1 MVPGRLAVSE
11 VTVDL
16 PASMRSERHQAVRDC
31 ALEWQRFSSEAW
43 FWEMASPEAVE
54 NAAYALA
61 GQMASVGEQVA
72 LAYSAAVEVA
82 LWQTKPAVEED
93 SVVRE
98 MSIRAMA
105 EAQSLFVIGAGH
117 ALANVAV
124 RALTVR
130 ADLKARLA
138 ALFQPKAADGFA
150 PFSQKREDWIS
161 LNTPACKKLAAA
173 AASSKSRDIIALVA
187 AVVNYGNSPE
197 WRALVERRGED
208 FHRWRPQTH
217 GLPGISQRSPW
228 AYVPPTANSPGE
240 RVLQMGQLPYEDA
253 HGLAGE
259 VAQVATDGMF
269 ALAEGMVR
277 FTNGLEAAMRALRDS
292 G

>member
-1 MVPGRLAVSE
+1 MPGRLAVSE
-11 VTVDL
+11 TTFDL
-16 PASMRSERHQAVRDC
+16 PGSMRTDRHQTVRDS
-31 ALEWQRFSSEAW
+31 ALEWQCLSGEAW

-61 GQMASVGEQVA
+61 GQMASVGEQLA

-82 LWQTKPAVEED
+82 LWQLEPTVEAEP
-93 SVVRE
+93 VVRE

-117 ALANVAV
+117 AFANVAL

-138 ALFQPKAADGFA
+138 ASFQPKAADAFA
-150 PFSQKREDWIS
+150 PFSQKRDDWIS
-161 LNTPACKKLAAA
+161 LNPHACKKLAAVA
-173 AASSKSRDIIALVA
+173 AASKSTDIAELIA
-187 AVVNYGNSPE
+187 AVVGYGRSSE

-228 AYVPPTANSPGE
+228 TYVPATATAPGE
-240 RVLQMGQLPYEDA
+240 RILHMGQLPYEDA
-253 HGLAGE
+253 EGLAEE
-259 VAQVATDGMF
+259 VAKVATDGMF
-269 ALAEGMVR
+269 SLADGMVR
-277 FTNGLEAAMRALRDS
+277 FTNALEAAMRALRNS

>member
-1 MVPGRLAVSE
+1 MSSDPVSTPPGKRLAAMVPGRLAVSE

-16 PASMRSERHQAVRDC
+16 PASMHSERHQAVRDC

-161 LNTPACKKLAAA
+161 LNTLACKKLAAA
-173 AASSKSRDIIALVA
+173 AATSKSRDIIALVA
-187 AVVNYGNSPE
+187 AVVNYGNWGLLWCDLLSTAHALLAARHGSGALRGQRGRSVASL
-197 WRALVERRGED
+197 WRA
-208 FHRWRPQTH
+208 T
-217 GLPGISQRSPW
+217 RS
-228 AYVPPTANSPGE
+228 TAMSAD
-240 RVLQMGQLPYEDA
+240 RL
-253 HGLAGE
+253 LAPSCI
-259 VAQVATDGMF
+259 
-269 ALAEGMVR
+269 R
-277 FTNGLEAAMRALRDS
+277 EAGRCA
-292 G
+292 